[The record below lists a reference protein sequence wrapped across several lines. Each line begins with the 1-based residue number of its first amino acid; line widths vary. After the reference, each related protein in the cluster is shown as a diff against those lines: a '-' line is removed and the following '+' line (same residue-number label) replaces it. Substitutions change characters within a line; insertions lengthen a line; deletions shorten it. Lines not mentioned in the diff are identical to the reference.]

1 MKRILSFMMALVLV
15 FLMSVNVIAAENPDA
30 NTELVG
36 SVTITNPTAGETYT
50 IYKIFDAHVKQAN
63 DTNKKGVSYSIQQDN
78 QFFADMFKA
87 NDNYSNDVF
96 VYNADAGNGRN
107 IECIKST
114 EKRRKRKSIC
124 RHSEHAYAD
133 IGCNADSI

>member
-63 DTNKKGVSYSIQQDN
+63 DTNKKGVSYSIQPDN

-96 VYNADAGNGRN
+96 VYNADAGTVTLKEGVG
-107 IECIKST
+107 ESALVT
-114 EKRRKRKSIC
+114 
-124 RHSEHAYAD
+124 
-133 IGCNADSI
+133 